1 MINIRDIKTDPAG
14 QPDQHDLA
22 AITAIYR
29 HHVLNGTASFEI
41 EPPSSSEM
49 ATRMAQLLAGGYPI
63 LVAMHHN
70 TLCGCAYAG
79 PHKPRAAY
87 NQTVEHSVYVSDDQ
101 RGNGIGRQLLAQLIE
116 AAAAR
121 GHYQMMAVI
130 GDSDNTASIG
140 LHRALGFRHIGTAQ
154 EIGFKFGRRLDI
166 VYMQRA
172 LQSAPQSGST

>member
-70 TLCGCAYAG
+70 TLCGYAYAG
-79 PHKPRAAY
+79 PHKRRAAY
-87 NQTVEHSVYVSDDQ
+87 NYTFEDSVYVSDDQ
-101 RGNGIGRQLLAQLIE
+101 CGDSIDGQLLLQLIE
-116 AAAAR
+116 AAGSR
-121 GHYQMMAVI
+121 DYYQMMAMI
-130 GDSDNTASIG
+130 GESDNTALIR
-140 LHRALGFRHIGTAQ
+140 LHHVLGFNHIGTEQ

-172 LQSAPQSGST
+172 LKPAPQSGST

>member
-70 TLCGCAYAG
+70 TLCGYAYAG

-87 NQTVEHSVYVSDDQ
+87 NYTFEDSVYVSDDQ
-101 RGNGIGRQLLAQLIE
+101 CGDSIDGQLLLQLIE
-116 AAAAR
+116 AAGSR
-121 GHYQMMAVI
+121 DYYQMMAMI
-130 GDSDNTASIG
+130 GESDNTALIR
-140 LHRALGFRHIGTAQ
+140 LHLVLGFNHIGTEQ

-172 LQSAPQSGST
+172 LKPAPQSGST